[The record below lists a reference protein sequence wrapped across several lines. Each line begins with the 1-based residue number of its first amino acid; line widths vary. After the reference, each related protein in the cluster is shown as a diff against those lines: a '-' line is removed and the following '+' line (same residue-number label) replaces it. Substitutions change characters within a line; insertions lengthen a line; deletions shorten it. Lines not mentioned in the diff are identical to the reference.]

1 MKKKVSIND
10 EVYTYSDGLR
20 AMQPEKIIK
29 QSDKNMNH
37 RRTYIKG
44 MRSVILLNF
53 PIHHK

>member
-1 MKKKVSIND
+1 MKKKVPIND

-29 QSDKNMNH
+29 QNDKNMNH
-37 RRTYIKG
+37 SRTYIKG

-53 PIHHK
+53 PIHNK